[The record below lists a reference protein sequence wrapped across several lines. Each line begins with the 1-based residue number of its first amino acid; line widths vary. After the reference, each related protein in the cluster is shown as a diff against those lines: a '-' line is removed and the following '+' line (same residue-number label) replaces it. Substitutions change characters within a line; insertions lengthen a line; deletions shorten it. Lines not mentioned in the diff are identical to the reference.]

1 MKLKDAIKRK
11 IKGIL
16 YGSEYPAPVY
26 RKTIESFFKIPSI
39 SWYGHSEKVILA
51 SEELDQPY
59 VFKPFHSYGWAESIK
74 NEVGA
79 DSLIGTNFSNY
90 NSPFIRYDSGDLIT
104 PIETEEDILLSF
116 KISEGRIGEFVY
128 DRNNNP
134 ISLTALIFGRHH
146 EAFNSIDFCQ
156 ILQEKHGFATIV
168 VTSSKHTA
176 IKDLPSLFDFRGVD
190 IDFDFNITSQPYK
203 TNLGKVPLLIPNLK
217 L

>member
-1 MKLKDAIKRK
+1 M
-11 IKGIL
+11 
-16 YGSEYPAPVY
+16 
-26 RKTIESFFKIPSI
+26 
-39 SWYGHSEKVILA
+39 
-51 SEELDQPY
+51 
-59 VFKPFHSYGWAESIK
+59 
-74 NEVGA
+74 
-79 DSLIGTNFSNY
+79 
-90 NSPFIRYDSGDLIT
+90 
-104 PIETEEDILLSF
+104 
-116 KISEGRIGEFVY
+116 Y